1 MALINASLLQLE
13 IYTPDPLKLGAY
25 YAAAFA
31 MHVEGNPVDVLC
43 TGNDR
48 SLRLLQGPAGQ
59 LRGANFRCSDAS
71 VLDTLRSSLRT
82 YRVAPVDD
90 SDDSIAVCDP
100 EGRQLRFTLRPQ
112 AQPQSNVGNGLSQPP
127 ARLQHF
133 AIRTPEP
140 EALLSFYTNGLGFL
154 LSDRV
159 EDEKGRLTAAF
170 LRADEEHHVL
180 AIFRAAA
187 IQFDHFSCETT
198 DWTALR
204 DWADRMA
211 TSGHELA
218 WGIGRHGPGNDTFFM
233 VRDPDGNMAE
243 ISAELEICQPDRPV
257 GVWPHRPSTLNR
269 WGVAIMRS

>member
-1 MALINASLLQLE
+1 MCW
-13 IYTPDPLKLGAY
+13 K
-25 YAAAFA
+25 AFA
-31 MHVEGNPVDVLC
+31 MHVEGSPVDVLC

-59 LRGANFRCSDAS
+59 LRGATFHCSDAS
-71 VLDTLRSSLRT
+71 VLNTLRSSLQACRI
-82 YRVAPVDD
+82 APIDEGE
-90 SDDSIAVCDP
+90 DSIAVCDP
-100 EGRQLRFTLRPQ
+100 EGRQLRFTLRPL
-112 AQPQSNVGNGLSQPP
+112 PQSHSQSHSQSQSQSHPQPNSQSHFDAGLIPPP

-133 AIRTPEP
+133 AVRTPEP

-159 EDEKGRLTAAF
+159 EDETGRLTAAF

-180 AIFRAAA
+180 AIFRAAS

-211 TSGHELA
+211 GSGHELA

-243 ISAELEICQPDRPV
+243 ISAELEICRPGRPV